1 MQINKRTVCSNFMDY
16 IINDPHVVGSS
27 NSIGKLEEH
36 HLAFIEQKKLVLKY
50 APILLQH
57 V

>member
-1 MQINKRTVCSNFMDY
+1 MDY

-36 HLAFIEQKKLVLKY
+36 HLAFIEQKKTCVKICPYLVPTCVK
-50 APILLQH
+50 QD
-57 V
+57 